1 MTGAPDSRH
10 DHGHD
15 CAERLI
21 GMWLMP
27 GWHRTPGAPEA
38 PEGAPPDGR
47 YGPDPLRE
55 APPEPVARPGDRA
68 PAAGHATRSVTGG
81 GRPARRLRTV
91 LAGVVPVVLAASL
104 AAAAGTGPLGGNAP
118 AGQRTGLSVPVPTF
132 AGGPPASSSEG
143 ATDGGVMEASPDLRS
158 RPPAMA
164 ESRET
169 AAAGAAG
176 DAARAAAVRVADERA
191 VAQERAQEARRAE
204 QRAAA
209 QRAGRERA
217 QERQAAEQRADQQRA
232 DQQRADQQRADQQ
245 RAEEQRAA
253 DERAAQERRDR
264 ERADQRARQAP
275 APSAPPAGTPGAPA
289 TPAGPP
295 PPPAGG
301 APGGTPDGAG
311 PGAPAR
317 PSPAAE
323 DTV

>member
-10 DHGHD
+10 DHGYD

-27 GWHRTPGAPEA
+27 GRHSVPGAPEA
-38 PEGAPPDGR
+38 PEAAPPGGPN
-47 YGPDPLRE
+47 GPDPLRE

-91 LAGVVPVVLAASL
+91 LAGVVPVLLAASF
-104 AAAAGTGPLGGNAP
+104 AAAVGTGPLGGNAP

-132 AGGPPASSSEG
+132 AGGPPASSPEG
-143 ATDGGVMEASPDLRS
+143 ATDGGVMEASPDLRA
-158 RPPAMA
+158 RPPATA
-164 ESRET
+164 GAGSRET

-245 RAEEQRAA
+245 RAAE
-253 DERAAQERRDR
+253 ERAAQERRDR
-264 ERADQRARQAP
+264 ERAEQRARP
-275 APSAPPAGTPGAPA
+275 APVPSAPPPAGTPAA
-289 TPAGPP
+289 PAGPP

-301 APGGTPDGAG
+301 TPDGTG
-311 PGAPAR
+311 PGAPPR

-323 DTV
+323 GAV

>member
-1 MTGAPDSRH
+1 MTAPN
-10 DHGHD
+10 G
-15 CAERLI
+15 
-21 GMWLMP
+21 WLMP
-27 GWHRTPGAPEA
+27 GRHSVPGA
-38 PEGAPPDGR
+38 PEGAPPGGP
-47 YGPDPLRE
+47 YGAEPLRE

-91 LAGVVPVVLAASL
+91 LAGVVPVLLAASL
-104 AAAAGTGPLGGNAP
+104 AAAVGTGPLGGNAP

-132 AGGPPASSSEG
+132 AGGPPAASSEG
-143 ATDGGVMEASPDLRS
+143 ATDGGAMEVSPDLRTQ
-158 RPPAMA
+158 PPAMA

-209 QRAGRERA
+209 QRA
-217 QERQAAEQRADQQRA
+217 DQQRA
-232 DQQRADQQRADQQ
+232 DQQRADQQRA
-245 RAEEQRAA
+245 AE
-253 DERAAQERRDR
+253 ERAAQERRDR
-264 ERADQRARQAP
+264 ERAEQRARQAP
-275 APSAPPAGTPGAPA
+275 APSAPPPAGTPAA
-289 TPAGPP
+289 PAGPP

-301 APGGTPDGAG
+301 TPDGTG
-311 PGAPAR
+311 PGAPPR

-323 DTV
+323 GAV